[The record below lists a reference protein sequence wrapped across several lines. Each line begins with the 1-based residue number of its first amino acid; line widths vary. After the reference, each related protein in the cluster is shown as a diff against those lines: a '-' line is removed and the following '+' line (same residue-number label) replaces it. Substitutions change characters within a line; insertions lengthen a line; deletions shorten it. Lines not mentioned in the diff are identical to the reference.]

1 MPTGNRSNLRSGIHS
16 LLLCILLLA
25 VLVACNQTPAESD
38 VIPAATE
45 PKSPPTA
52 PSDTP
57 ITVSP
62 VEPGSQSPEEIQA
75 VLVNALMALNERPN
89 RMDVSTLLVDG
100 GETRTNLIEFVPP
113 DRKRIVSEQE
123 GIEYIIVDNV
133 VYARTE
139 TSGDW
144 QQTALP
150 ASTFMQESDVTEE
163 SVAST
168 ISDAKFL
175 RTDTL
180 DGKPVN
186 VYSYH
191 SSAGTSEVE
200 VENQIELWIGV
211 QDGLPYKMYM
221 DGQILSAWTNPST
234 GRSELKAVQAVT
246 TTLIDFDDSLTIEA
260 PIP

>member
-1 MPTGNRSNLRSGIHS
+1 MPTGNRSNLRSGIHA

-25 VLVACNQTPAESD
+25 VLVACNQTPAESTNPPVPD
-38 VIPAATE
+38 ATLAATE
-45 PKSPPTA
+45 PESPPAA
-52 PSDTP
+52 PSVTP
-57 ITVSP
+57 IIVSP
-62 VEPGSQSPEEIQA
+62 IEPGSQSPEEIQA
-75 VLVNALMALNERPN
+75 VLVTALMALNERPN

-150 ASTFMQESDVTEE
+150 ASTFMQESEVTEE

-168 ISDAKFL
+168 ISDAIVPAHGHAGWQTGQRLQLSQLGGHQRGGSREPDRGVDRGTGWLALQDVHGRADPF
-175 RTDTL
+175 RVDQPQHRQERAE
-180 DGKPVN
+180 GSAG
-186 VYSYH
+186 SYH
-191 SSAGTSEVE
+191 HPDR
-200 VENQIELWIGV
+200 L
-211 QDGLPYKMYM
+211 
-221 DGQILSAWTNPST
+221 
-234 GRSELKAVQAVT
+234 R
-246 TTLIDFDDSLTIEA
+246 
-260 PIP
+260 